1 MKIVTHN
8 DRFHADDVC
17 AMAALKIRF
26 GDQITQVIRTRDEE
40 IIKSADIVFDVGH
53 IYDPLTNR
61 FDHHQTEGAGKR
73 ENGIPYA
80 SFGLVWK
87 QFGEEICNSKQ
98 AAEMIDKKMVQMVD
112 ASDNGFFP
120 YQYTQEHV
128 REYVLDTICHSFG
141 ATWVEADEYDTAF
154 FEMVDMFEKILRREI
169 KVAQDKV
176 KAIPFIE
183 KAYQESSDKKI
194 IVFDEY
200 YPWGDTLKKYSDIYF
215 VVSPTKAKDQW
226 RISTIQ
232 DQQLQNKKPFPSTWA
247 GLKGEEFESV
257 TGVSGARFCH
267 RALFL
272 AVADSKESAL
282 KLAKI
287 ALES

>member
-17 AMAALKIRF
+17 AMAVLKIKF
-26 GDQITQVIRTRDEE
+26 GDQITEVIRTRDED
-40 IIKSADIVFDVGH
+40 IIQSADIVFDVGH
-53 IYDPLTNR
+53 MYDPDINR
-61 FDHHQTEGAGKR
+61 FDHHQTDGAGKR

-80 SFGLVWK
+80 AFGLVWK
-87 QFGEEICNSKQ
+87 KFGSDICGSHE
-98 AAEMIDKKMVQMVD
+98 AADLIDKKMVQMID
-112 ASDNGFFP
+112 AGDNGVFP
-120 YQYTQEHV
+120 YQYTQYDV

-141 ATWVEADEYDTAF
+141 STWAEQDNYDEVF
-154 FEMVDMFEKILRREI
+154 FEMVDLVEKIIRREI

-183 KAYQESSDKKI
+183 KTYQDAPDKR
-194 IVFDEY
+194 IVIFDEY
-200 YPWGDTLKKYSDIYF
+200 YPWGDTLKKYSDIFF
-215 VVSPTKAKDQW
+215 VISPTKEKDQW
-226 RISTIQ
+226 RISAIQ
-232 DQQLQNKKPFPSTWA
+232 DQQLQNKKPFPATWG
-247 GLKGEEFESV
+247 GLRGEELEKV
-257 TGVSGARFCH
+257 TGVKGSRFCH

-272 AVADSKESAL
+272 TVADSKDSAI

>member
-17 AMAALKIRF
+17 ATAVLKIKF
-26 GDQITQVIRTRDEE
+26 GDQITHIIRTRDED
-40 IIKSADIVFDVGH
+40 IIRSADIVFDVGH
-53 IYDPLTNR
+53 VYDPDINR
-61 FDHHQTEGAGKR
+61 FDHHQIHGAGKR

-80 SFGLVWK
+80 AFGLVWK
-87 QFGEEICNSKQ
+87 KFGADICGSQ
-98 AAEMIDKKMVQMVD
+98 EAADMIDKKMIQMVD
-112 ASDNGFFP
+112 AGDNGVFP
-120 YQYTQEHV
+120 YTYTQQDV

-141 ATWVEADEYDTAF
+141 STWTEEDKYDKVF
-154 FEMVDMFEKILRREI
+154 FEMVDLVEKIIRREI

-183 KAYQESSDKKI
+183 KVYQDTSDKRI
-194 IVFDEY
+194 IIFDEY
-200 YPWGDTLKKYSDIYF
+200 YPWGDVLKKYSDVFF
-215 VVSPTKAKDQW
+215 VVSPTKEKDQW

-232 DQQLQNKKPFPSTWA
+232 DQQLQNKKSFPMSWA
-247 GLKGEEFESV
+247 GLRDEELEKV
-257 TGVSGARFCH
+257 TGVKGSKFCH
-267 RALFL
+267 RTLFL
-272 AVADSKESAL
+272 TVADSKESAI